1 MFNTYIKSLNDMVF
15 STSETP
21 DEQPSTGVLGRIGSW
36 LSPWK
41 AKGPKSPT
49 EDDSP
54 TSDQARWSG
63 EGKESEES
71 VRPWAGEQQWKEK
84 EEEKDHSSG
93 PNTLGL
99 SRDSFLCE
107 RRDATQSARRHDSA
121 GADRAHTQRQAQAQA
136 GRRLHVY
143 LEDTSV
149 FHHGQDTT
157 KEVVRTKVPKSLQIL
172 QKTKSSPS
180 LDLPNSPTSTSAES
194 RGTNVRPAAEAQS
207 YYSDPVGVPRKSHKD
222 PELEPE
228 LDQEQTEA
236 DSMGRKNPAKR
247 RQRKNSQGDGGSSPQ
262 EKMPPSAQP
271 VPEGSLSSDNPVTS
285 AQGKSPSTHMGEP
298 SENSSPNLNLTS
310 QALPKGGENKT
321 SCSDSDKQLDSFQ
334 DSNSVVADTLVRAV
348 DGDADME
355 EDSSLYKVE
364 RKTETPE
371 SKRRSMKVSRSEVKF
386 FSKHVPLK
394 PGQNPAGDGQDYKSK
409 LKNNQGEE
417 KEKPK
422 PETNARLQDP
432 KKTAEEPKQV
442 VGRITDKISLF
453 ERQQGV
459 EGFKKTFQTPRSA
472 DVSPV
477 RRATDRLKAIPELSF
492 QRSKSAE
499 RHDTIKSKAG
509 PLVGEKPMTI
519 KERVRNLTEASKS
532 EAKPALPQKQTM
544 TGMSQ
549 KSTSS
554 LAAPA
559 VELPERDSQGKL
571 DAKTAKSEITIKP
584 DGRDTTSVGV
594 NISIP
599 KDQPT
604 DSKKTD
610 TATYKAGDQGVK
622 PKSIESDISAKVTAD
637 SSETTGDISQLP
649 KGPSRTGSRSKRRK
663 SRDPK
668 SPLSP
673 DSENRSTPRETTSP
687 ISPNSENRSR
697 PRETTSPLSPD
708 SENRSTPRDPTS
720 PISPNSENISRP
732 RETTTTTSSNS
743 GNRSTPREPTT
754 TISPKGENKS
764 TPRETTS
771 PISPKGENKSTPR
784 EPTSPISSNSGNRS
798 TPREPTSPISPKGE
812 NRSTPREPP
821 TPITLKSENKSTPRE
836 PTTTISP
843 KGENKSTPRETTSP
857 ISPKGENKSTPRE
870 PTSPIS
876 SNSGNRSTPREPTS
890 PISPKGENRST
901 PREPP
906 TPITLKSENKSSPR
920 EPTSPISPK
929 GENKSTPREPPT
941 PITLKSENKSTP
953 REPPTP
959 ITLKSENKSTPREPP
974 TPITLKSENKSTPRE
989 PPTPITL
996 KSENKSTPREP
1007 PTPIT
1012 LKSENKSTPRE
1023 PTSPISPNSENKS
1036 TPRETTTTISSNS
1049 GNRSTPR
1056 EPTSPISP
1064 KSENKPTRKTEVRE
1078 QVDNTVVSASKK
1090 LTAKVSSSSDEGNTS
1105 EKPSL
1110 SDAKQK
1116 AFKKEADVSEKLKKQ
1131 VDSSLTKKNVDKP
1144 ANAQKGLPDPSVNRD
1159 EPDAP
1164 ARNRGTRKPID
1175 KDPVTLPR
1183 KEEKAGGLVFTQE
1196 REKASKGSG
1205 ENSAPSPSADQ
1216 PPSKEQASAVEN
1228 LKFDKECAVQH
1239 DSRSKEKVR
1248 QPGQRDKGQK
1258 SQPQDKNT
1266 DSIKPTEWEDAERQ
1280 EKSGSENA
1288 NQTEKKDKDKT
1299 QLLQRS
1305 DSKTAGGQGDSG
1317 KEGKAAKGDER
1328 KVAERKEEHIKDRTK
1343 QEADKPEASE
1353 KTSRSS
1359 DDHKGQ
1365 KGDICA
1371 VVEANEAVSQTKPDK
1386 GPLKGAIE
1394 TKVRTESSGTEV
1406 GPVVIAAE
1414 PQPNS
1419 VSVEKTKHSLD
1430 DSHTDRAN
1438 DVEFSSSE
1446 PNSKAKAAAEEVS
1459 IKASNYTPALINVQT
1474 GNMAKEEPSP
1484 ISVSKPKR
1492 SPRAGQDDRK
1502 TTVKAE
1508 LSEEK
1513 ISGDVA
1519 KLVPSSTRMSTEE
1532 KAQRR
1537 PDSNALKPTVHET
1550 ERTAEE
1556 TSRPLPNERPLVPN
1570 GDVLSHSQLLTVKK
1584 EAGDNKPS
1592 QKAPTSPEAEKLT
1605 PGSPQRSPMKKLHLP
1620 RGLSRDDATRQQD
1633 APSSWLDVDFPKRR
1647 LKVSEPKL
1655 SYSGSESNLLDTD
1668 LDDEDFVE
1676 KIKKLCAPFSFPPRK
1691 HTQLRPP
1698 QPLFAMPAIKE
1709 ARFEKTFDPEEFK
1722 FGLRKK
1728 DQFNYEMPSMLAK
1741 LKKTEKKSA
1750 VKPARASLAD
1760 RCLLLSSLENDSRH
1774 REKTP
1779 VNDEDDDKEEKDNKV
1794 RVKSRL
1800 EGSCVLSSLTSTS
1813 FRGKRNGAQTQAD
1826 ASSSGDVSPTSPHQ
1840 LSPPPMPSPTA
1851 HAPVKD
1857 TLAKQSSALSGREE
1871 AQAAEAVV
1879 NDSGPPLPSFNDIKL
1894 PDYLEKF
1901 LQREPAKPVLSTQGQ
1916 EEVNRKVVEKMTTV
1930 VPGGEADM
1938 AVKPGPLLPEAVP
1951 PRFPG
1956 IPPNKHP
1963 ALPER
1968 PLAQPHEKPA
1978 HHIRVDKGFHKRPG
1992 KMVLFEKPEFGGQAY
2007 EIHRDVADATAL
2019 QLSPLISVKVV
2030 RGCWVLYEKP
2040 DFQGRTIA
2048 LEEGG
2053 IELTNMWAEP
2063 ASETEPQNL
2072 PPMLIG
2078 SVRLAVWDYSIPHID
2093 LFTEPEGHGRVTPYH
2108 DDTIETGS
2116 FGVPLSTASI
2126 QVHSGV
2132 WLLFSDPGFQG
2143 MLAVLETGV
2152 YPFPEAWGFP
2162 SPFVGSLRPLR
2173 MGTFKVENPNE
2184 VKAVVYEQPGFEGS
2198 FLEIDSD
2205 VFSFC
2210 EDDVDVAADA
2220 ENLDTNKLKAVG
2232 SLKIIGGLWVGYSQ
2246 PGFEGQQ
2253 HILEEGEY
2261 LDCSE
2266 WGGSEQLLSIR
2277 PILTDFLS
2285 PHLKMFSDRDF
2296 GKLGVNIDLTG
2307 PVINMDDT
2315 GYGVKTQS
2323 IDVIGGVWV
2332 VFEEPGFCG
2341 ESYILEKG
2349 LYGSPEDWGG
2359 LQPRVASAMTV
2370 ILDDFENA
2378 AKFKVQL
2385 YSDPGFQG
2393 SVVALEDGA
2402 ASLQDG
2408 FSVASCKVVAGNWV
2422 AFEAEAFTGRMY
2434 VLEIGSYPDLR
2445 SMGCADGS
2453 SSILSLQTVGFEF
2466 SLPSITLFERCG
2478 LRGKRLVLTDGC
2490 VNLQLA
2496 GGCSRVQSVLVEG
2509 GMWILYEGINY
2520 LGAQILLKPDEIHDW
2535 RKLSSWNKIGSLRP
2549 LLQKQVH
2556 FRVRNRHSGLMMSV
2570 TGDLDEV
2577 KLMRIQETEETGEFE
2592 QIWIH
2597 QNGHLHC
2604 KLLEEYCLGP
2614 SGSLTMAGSRV
2625 GLTQESG
2632 DHVHLWSITPDGF
2645 IRYTHSSN
2653 LVLEVKGGHNYD
2665 KNQVILNTLDVNKPQ
2680 QRWDVEII

>member
-409 LKNNQGEE
+409 SKNDQGEE

-554 LAAPA
+554 LAAAA

-622 PKSIESDISAKVTAD
+622 PKNIESDISAKVTAD
-637 SSETTGDISQLP
+637 SSETAGDISQLP

-673 DSENRSTPRETTSP
+673 DSENRSTPRE
-687 ISPNSENRSR
+687 
-697 PRETTSPLSPD
+697 
-708 SENRSTPRDPTS
+708 PTS
-720 PISPNSENISRP
+720 PISPN
-732 RETTTTTSSNS
+732 
-743 GNRSTPREPTT
+743 
-754 TISPKGENKS
+754 K
-764 TPRETTS
+764 
-771 PISPKGENKSTPR
+771 
-784 EPTSPISSNSGNRS
+784 
-798 TPREPTSPISPKGE
+798 
-812 NRSTPREPP
+812 
-821 TPITLKSENKSTPRE
+821 
-836 PTTTISP
+836 
-843 KGENKSTPRETTSP
+843 
-857 ISPKGENKSTPRE
+857 
-870 PTSPIS
+870 
-876 SNSGNRSTPREPTS
+876 
-890 PISPKGENRST
+890 
-901 PREPP
+901 
-906 TPITLKSENKSSPR
+906 
-920 EPTSPISPK
+920 
-929 GENKSTPREPPT
+929 
-941 PITLKSENKSTP
+941 
-953 REPPTP
+953 
-959 ITLKSENKSTPREPP
+959 
-974 TPITLKSENKSTPRE
+974 
-989 PPTPITL
+989 
-996 KSENKSTPREP
+996 
-1007 PTPIT
+1007 
-1012 LKSENKSTPRE
+1012 
-1023 PTSPISPNSENKS
+1023 
-1036 TPRETTTTISSNS
+1036 
-1049 GNRSTPR
+1049 
-1056 EPTSPISP
+1056 
-1064 KSENKPTRKTEVRE
+1064 

-1164 ARNRGTRKPID
+1164 VRNRGTRKPID

-1216 PPSKEQASAVEN
+1216 PPSKEQASPVEN
-1228 LKFDKECAVQH
+1228 LKLDKECAVQH

-1266 DSIKPTEWEDAERQ
+1266 DSIKPTEREDAERQ

-1305 DSKTAGGQGDSG
+1305 DSKTEGGQGDSG

-1328 KVAERKEEHIKDRTK
+1328 KVAERKEEHIKDRIK

-1371 VVEANEAVSQTKPDK
+1371 VVEANETVNQTKPDK

-1532 KAQRR
+1532 KAGRR
-1537 PDSNALKPTVHET
+1537 PDSNTLKPTVHET

-1728 DQFNYEMPSMLAK
+1728 DQFNYETPSMLAK

-1826 ASSSGDVSPTSPHQ
+1826 ASSSGDVSPTSPPQ

-1916 EEVNRKVVEKMTTV
+1916 EEVNRKVIEKMTTV

-2184 VKAVVYEQPGFEGS
+2184 VKAVVYEQPGFEGC

-2665 KNQVILNTLDVNKPQ
+2665 KNQVILNTLDANKPQ